1 MTLSLRAPLAV
12 ILLIASAL
20 AAPAATAADGSMIFR
35 QRCQMCHVTVPK
47 QKAGLG
53 PNLAGVLGR
62 KAASTEFLY
71 SPALKG
77 TALKWD
83 KPTLDKFL
91 AGPTKMVPG
100 TRMVITVGNPADR
113 AALIDYL
120 ATLKK

>member
-1 MTLSLRAPLAV
+1 MTFSLRVPLAV
-12 ILLIASAL
+12 ALLTATSAAL
-20 AAPAATAADGSMIFR
+20 AAPAPNGSMIFR

>member
-1 MTLSLRAPLAV
+1 MSLALRVPLAV
-12 ILLIASAL
+12 ALLTATSVAF
-20 AAPAATAADGSMIFR
+20 AAPAPNGSMIFR

-77 TALKWD
+77 AALKWD